1 MSKITHIPR
10 VVLVTGGAGFIGSN
24 LLYYLLST
32 DPKIRVV
39 NLDLLTYA
47 GNIENLKDLTISY
60 PERYRHVCGDIA
72 DLTLVKKL
80 FSEEK
85 FDTVIHLAAESHVD
99 RSIETPLRFVQT
111 NVMGT
116 AALLYAAQE
125 AWKGSRDVRF
135 HHLST
140 DEVYGSL
147 EQGQFFTES
156 TAYNPSSPY
165 SASKA
170 ASDHLVRAWYKTYGL
185 PVTLSN
191 CSNNY
196 GPYQF
201 PEKFLPLII
210 THALAEKPLPIYGDG
225 YHVRD
230 WLYVE
235 DHCRAIDCIIR
246 RAEPGAI
253 FNIGGS
259 NEWTNLDV
267 VNLVCDLLM
276 ELRRRPQGHYRKL
289 IRFVQDRPGHDRRYA
304 IDASK
309 IGKELGWRPTENF
322 QTGLRKTIMW
332 YLQNSDWIK
341 QIHTEK
347 YQGQRLGL
355 EMSIIEERGSD

>member
-1 MSKITHIPR
+1 MSRITHTPR
-10 VVLVTGGAGFIGSN
+10 AVLATGGAGFIGSN

-32 DPKIRVV
+32 DSRVRVV
-39 NLDLLTYA
+39 NLDQLTYA
-47 GNIENLKDLTISY
+47 GNLENLEDLRISY
-60 PERYRHVCGDIA
+60 QGRYRHVCGDIA
-72 DLTLVKKL
+72 DLALVRKL

-116 AALLYAAQE
+116 AVLLYAAQE
-125 AWKGSRDVRF
+125 AWKGRRDVRF

-147 EQGQFFTES
+147 EQDRLFAET

-170 ASDHLVRAWYKTYGL
+170 ASDHLVRAWHKTYGL
-185 PVTLSN
+185 PITISN

-210 THALAEKPLPIYGDG
+210 THALADKPLPIYGDG
-225 YHVRD
+225 RHVRD

-246 RAEPGAI
+246 RAESGAM
-253 FNIGGS
+253 FNIGGGTA
-259 NEWTNLDV
+259 WTNIDV
-267 VNLVCDLLM
+267 ANLVCELLM
-276 ELRRRPQGHYRKL
+276 ELRRRPDGHYREL
-289 IRFVQDRPGHDRRYA
+289 IRFVHDRPGHDRRYA

-309 IGKELGWRPTENF
+309 IHRELGWQPTESF
-322 QTGLRKTIMW
+322 QTGLRKTIAW
-332 YLQNSDWIK
+332 YLQHPEWIER
-341 QIHTEK
+341 IRSGK

-355 EMSIIEERGSD
+355 EMNTVTGRGSG